1 MQENTQILSYEDFEI
16 VKDLGSGSFGKVQ
29 LVRKKADQ
37 KLYAI
42 KAVNM
47 TKLNQKQKDNALN
60 QVRLLASINIPY
72 VIGFKGSF
80 FNN

>member
-1 MQENTQILSYEDFEI
+1 MQENTQILSYEDFQI

-47 TKLNQKQKDNALN
+47 TKLN
-60 QVRLLASINIPY
+60 
-72 VIGFKGSF
+72 
-80 FNN
+80 